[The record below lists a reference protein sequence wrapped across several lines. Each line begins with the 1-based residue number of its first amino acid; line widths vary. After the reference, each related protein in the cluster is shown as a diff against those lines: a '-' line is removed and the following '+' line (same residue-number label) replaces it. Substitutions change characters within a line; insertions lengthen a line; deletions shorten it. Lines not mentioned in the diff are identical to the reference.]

1 MFANQRD
8 VESTKG
14 FTPFKNKPL
23 KKQKS
28 YIYMIDKRP
37 EMM

>member
-1 MFANQRD
+1 MSTNQQNGK
-8 VESTKG
+8 STET
-14 FTPFKNKPL
+14 FHAIQEQIV
-23 KKQKS
+23 KKAKS

>member
-1 MFANQRD
+1 MSTNQQNGK
-8 VESTKG
+8 STET
-14 FTPFKNKPL
+14 FHAIQEQTV
-23 KKQKS
+23 KKKS

>member
-8 VESTKG
+8 VESTKR
-14 FTPFKNKPL
+14 FHAIQEQTV
-23 KKQKS
+23 KKKS

>member
-8 VESTKG
+8 VESTKR
-14 FTPFKNKPL
+14 FHTL
-23 KKQKS
+23 QEQTVKKKS